1 MTRCRLASAEVIYKA
16 AGDPQR
22 KYSCVLSSVLR
33 YRIGEERFEK
43 KMENYRLQM
52 IGLTA
57 SGIHRERKPVPPFQ
71 TQDKSQDVPAVAAK
85 LK

>member
-1 MTRCRLASAEVIYKA
+1 
-16 AGDPQR
+16 
-22 KYSCVLSSVLR
+22 VLSSILR

-52 IGLTA
+52 LGLTA
-57 SGIHRERKPVPPFQ
+57 SGIQRERQPVPPFQ
-71 TQDKSQDVPAVAAK
+71 PLDKSQDVPAVVGE